1 MPEDGMFMGLQRF
14 RRLMTSRLYLDAGER
29 WQLSLIEHL
38 AMRYARI
45 SITSQ
50 FVEWRDGPLH
60 LGLWTAASRSKQIHV
75 HSLPQ

>member
-1 MPEDGMFMGLQRF
+1 MPEDGMFMRLQRF
-14 RRLMTSRLYLDAGER
+14 RRLMTSSLYLDAGER

-38 AMRYARI
+38 AVRYARI

-50 FVEWRDGPLH
+50 LVEWRHSPLH
-60 LGLWTAASRSKQIHV
+60 LGLCTAASRSKQIHF